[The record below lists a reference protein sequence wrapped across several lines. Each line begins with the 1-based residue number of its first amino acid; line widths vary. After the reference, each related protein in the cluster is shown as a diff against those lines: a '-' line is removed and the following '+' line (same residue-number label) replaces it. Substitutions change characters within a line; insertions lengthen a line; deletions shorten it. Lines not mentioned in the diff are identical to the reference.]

1 MKKGEFIESVTDK
14 TGESAKKTGQ
24 FYDAFWESI
33 EEELKHGHDVCL
45 TGVGTFKL
53 KTRPARK
60 GINPKTQKRINIPAK
75 QVIIFKPSKSFTDRV
90 TD

>member
-14 TGESAKKTGQ
+14 TGESTRKTGE

-33 EEELKHGHDVCL
+33 EEQLKKGHDVCL
-45 TGVGTFKL
+45 TGVGTFKI
-53 KTRPARK
+53 KKRSARK

-75 QVIIFKPSKSFTDRV
+75 SVIIFKPSKTFSDRING
-90 TD
+90 

>member
-14 TGESAKKTGQ
+14 TGASAKKTGE

-33 EEELKHGHDVCL
+33 EEQLKKGHDVCL

-53 KTRPARK
+53 KKRSARK
-60 GINPKTQKRINIPAK
+60 GVNPQTKKRINIPAK
-75 QVIIFKPSKSFTDRV
+75 QVIIFKPSKSFTDRLNG
-90 TD
+90 